1 MSVNKHI
8 ICYFFIGFFSMSL
21 LSCEEEKNIETPDPK
36 QVKEALIEANKQAVE
51 KEQRQIN
58 GYIERRKLDVI
69 STGTGVHYQIIKKGE
84 GEKAV
89 EGKKAVVSYEM
100 SLIDGTMVYSTKEK
114 GPEEFVVG
122 KDNVETGL
130 HEAITYLHVG
140 DRAII
145 IIPSYLAHGLAGD
158 FDKIPVRSTIIYN
171 LELIAIK

>member
-8 ICYFFIGFFSMSL
+8 IYYFFIGFFSMSL

-84 GEKAV
+84 GEKAI
-89 EGKKAVVSYEM
+89 EGKKAVVSYEV
-100 SLIDGTMVYSTKEK
+100 SLIDGTLVYSTKEK
-114 GPEEFVVG
+114 GPEEFTIG

-140 DRAII
+140 DKAII

>member
-1 MSVNKHI
+1 MFNKHI
-8 ICYFFIGFFSMSL
+8 ISYFFIGLFSL
-21 LSCEEEKNIETPDPK
+21 CFLSCEEEKPIEKPNPN

-89 EGKKAVVSYEM
+89 EGKKAVVSYEV

-114 GPEEFVVG
+114 GPEEFMVG
-122 KDNVETGL
+122 EDNVETGL

-140 DRAII
+140 DKAII

>member
-1 MSVNKHI
+1 MFNKHI
-8 ICYFFIGFFSMSL
+8 ITYIFIGLFSL
-21 LSCEEEKNIETPDPK
+21 CFLSCEEEKPIEKPSPN

-51 KEQRQIN
+51 KEHRQIN

-89 EGKKAVVSYEM
+89 EGKKAVVSYEVT
-100 SLIDGTMVYSTKEK
+100 LLDGTLCYSTKEK
-114 GPEEFVVG
+114 EPEEFMIG

>member
-1 MSVNKHI
+1 MMFNKYI
-8 ICYFFIGFFSMSL
+8 ITYFLIGLFSLCL
-21 LSCEEEKNIETPDPK
+21 LSCEEDKPIEKPDTK
-36 QVKEALIEANKQAVE
+36 KVKEALIEANKQAVE

-89 EGKKAVVSYEM
+89 EGKKAVVSYEV

-114 GPEEFVVG
+114 GPEEFMVG
-122 KDNVETGL
+122 EDNVETGL

>member
-1 MSVNKHI
+1 MRFNKHI
-8 ICYFFIGFFSMSL
+8 ITYFFLGLFSL
-21 LSCEEEKNIETPDPK
+21 CFLSCEEEKPTEKPDPK
-36 QVKEALIEANKQAVE
+36 EIKEALIEANKQAVE

-89 EGKKAVVSYEM
+89 EGKKAVVSYEV
-100 SLIDGTMVYSTKEK
+100 SLIDGTIVYSTKEK
-114 GPEEFVVG
+114 GPEEFMVA
-122 KDNVETGL
+122 KDNVETAL

-140 DRAII
+140 DKAII